1 MRLTRKQL
9 RNRIAR
15 LEEVLKHANARGE
28 SNADYWRQR
37 YEEQTE
43 TINQLAEDHSKLH
56 PSGHITS
63 VGTRTTFFCDRC
75 HATWPCEPFRVAT
88 GKEFAPI
95 KLQLREET
103 P

>member
-1 MRLTRKQL
+1 VKLTRKAL
-9 RNRIAR
+9 GYRITD
-15 LEEVLKHANARGE
+15 LENALEHANARGD
-28 SNADYWRQR
+28 SNANYWKRH
-37 YEEQTE
+37 YEELSE
-43 TINQLAEDHSKLH
+43 KIGQLAEDHSKFH

-63 VGTRTTFFCDRC
+63 VGTNTTFFCDRC

-88 GKEFAPI
+88 GKDFAPI